1 MKTTTA
7 TSLGNVSLAVSVGG
21 LIATGLAL
29 RQGWIAAPG
38 WMILLQTFEAAT
50 VGGLAD
56 WFAVSALFREV
67 PVPLIRRHTNIIIK
81 NRQRIAAG
89 IADMVQNRW
98 LAPHIIREHL
108 VHFSASH
115 YVLDFFANEKHLETV
130 LAVARDL
137 IRQLARGI
145 TADEAAAFLE
155 RTLKDRLQNMQI
167 VAPLGRWLGRRLRS
181 GDHHGLWDT
190 LLAFGE
196 TAVQGPEA
204 KAIVQ
209 RTIARA
215 IEIYEEGG
223 PLKRLTVGLAR
234 GLKLVDEEKM
244 VATILAK
251 ITEALHAARADPAHP
266 LRARMDAIALEFAD
280 KLAAGDAD
288 AAATLARLQARLID
302 GADLEE
308 MLQRALRWL
317 GDFLEKEF
325 HEPGSAFDALMRR
338 TVRDRLEHFRADG
351 AAQAKVDRWVTNAAL
366 ELLEKRHEM
375 IGQMVRGS
383 LDRLS
388 DLDLVGQIEEKVG
401 PDLQYIR
408 LNGAIVGGLV
418 GAALAAIK
426 LLT

>member
-1 MKTTTA
+1 MKKNTA
-7 TSLGNVSLAVSVGG
+7 ASLGNVSLAVSVGG
-21 LIATGLAL
+21 LVATELAL
-29 RQGWIAAPG
+29 RGGWVAAPG
-38 WMILLQTFEAAT
+38 WKILQQTFEAAT

-67 PVPLIRRHTNIIIK
+67 PVPIIRRHTNIIIK
-81 NRQRIAAG
+81 NRQRIVAG

-108 VHFSASH
+108 VHFSASQ
-115 YVLDFFANEKHLETV
+115 YFLDFFADEKHLESV
-130 LAVARDL
+130 LAVVRDVM
-137 IRQLARGI
+137 RQLARGI
-145 TADEAAAFLE
+145 TAEEVAPFLE
-155 RTLKDRLQNMQI
+155 RTLKERLQKIQI
-167 VAPLGRWLGRRLRS
+167 AAPLGRWLGRRLRS
-181 GDHHGLWDT
+181 GDHHGLWNT
-190 LLAFGE
+190 LLALAE

-215 IEIYEEGG
+215 IESYEGG
-223 PLKRLTVGLAR
+223 GRLKRLAVGLAR
-234 GLKLVDEEKM
+234 GLKIVDEDEM
-244 VATILAK
+244 VGATLAK
-251 ITEALHAARADPAHP
+251 IAEALRAARADPAHP

-288 AAATLARLQARLID
+288 AAATLERLKAALVD
-302 GADLEE
+302 GADLGE

-317 GDFLEKEF
+317 ADTLQKEL
-325 HEPGSAFDALMRR
+325 HDPGSAFDDLMRR
-338 TVRDRLEHFRADG
+338 AVRERLEHFGTDG

-383 LDRLS
+383 LDKLS

-408 LNGAIVGGLV
+408 LNGAIVGGLA
-418 GAALAAIK
+418 GAVLAAIK

>member
-1 MKTTTA
+1 MKKITA
-7 TSLGNVSLAVSVGG
+7 ASLGNVSLAVSVGG
-21 LIATGLAL
+21 LVATELAL
-29 RQGWIAAPG
+29 RDGWVAAPG
-38 WMILLQTFEAAT
+38 WKILQQTFEAAT

-67 PVPLIRRHTNIIIK
+67 PVPIIRRHTNIIIK
-81 NRQRIAAG
+81 NRQRIVAG

-108 VHFSASH
+108 VHFSASQ
-115 YVLDFFANEKHLETV
+115 YFLDFFADEKHLESV
-130 LAVARDL
+130 LAVVRDVM
-137 IRQLARGI
+137 RQLARGI
-145 TADEAAAFLE
+145 TAEEAAPFLE
-155 RTLKDRLQNMQI
+155 RTLKERLQNIQI
-167 VAPLGRWLGRRLRS
+167 AAPLGRWLGRRLRS
-181 GDHHGLWDT
+181 GDHHGLWNT
-190 LLAFGE
+190 LLALAE

-215 IEIYEEGG
+215 IESYEGG
-223 PLKRLTVGLAR
+223 GRLKRLAVGLAR
-234 GLKLVDEEKM
+234 GLKIVDEDEM
-244 VATILAK
+244 VGATLAK
-251 ITEALHAARADPAHP
+251 IAEALRAARADPAHP

-288 AAATLARLQARLID
+288 AAATVERLKAALVD
-302 GADLEE
+302 GADLGE

-317 GDFLEKEF
+317 GDTLQKEL
-325 HEPGSAFDALMRR
+325 HEPGSAFDDLMRR
-338 TVRDRLEHFRADG
+338 AVRERLEHFRADV
-351 AAQAKVDRWVTNAAL
+351 AAQAKVDRWVTNAA
-366 ELLEKRHEM
+366 
-375 IGQMVRGS
+375 GQMVRGS
-383 LDRLS
+383 LDKLS

-408 LNGAIVGGLV
+408 LNGAIVGGLA

>member
-1 MKTTTA
+1 
-7 TSLGNVSLAVSVGG
+7 
-21 LIATGLAL
+21 
-29 RQGWIAAPG
+29 
-38 WMILLQTFEAAT
+38 
-50 VGGLAD
+50 
-56 WFAVSALFREV
+56 
-67 PVPLIRRHTNIIIK
+67 
-81 NRQRIAAG
+81 
-89 IADMVQNRW
+89 
-98 LAPHIIREHL
+98 
-108 VHFSASH
+108 
-115 YVLDFFANEKHLETV
+115 
-130 LAVARDL
+130 
-137 IRQLARGI
+137 
-145 TADEAAAFLE
+145 
-155 RTLKDRLQNMQI
+155 
-167 VAPLGRWLGRRLRS
+167 LGRRLRS

-251 ITEALHAARADPAHP
+251 IAEALHAARADPAHP

-280 KLAAGDAD
+280 KLAAGDAA
-288 AAATLARLQARLID
+288 AAATLDRLQARLID

-351 AAQAKVDRWVTNAAL
+351 AAQAKVDHWVTNAAL

>member
-145 TADEAAAFLE
+145 TADEAA
-155 RTLKDRLQNMQI
+155 
-167 VAPLGRWLGRRLRS
+167 PLGRWLGRRLRS

-288 AAATLARLQARLID
+288 AAATLDRLQAGLID

-325 HEPGSAFDALMRR
+325 HEPGSAFEALMRR

>member
-1 MKTTTA
+1 
-7 TSLGNVSLAVSVGG
+7 
-21 LIATGLAL
+21 
-29 RQGWIAAPG
+29 
-38 WMILLQTFEAAT
+38 
-50 VGGLAD
+50 
-56 WFAVSALFREV
+56 
-67 PVPLIRRHTNIIIK
+67 
-81 NRQRIAAG
+81 
-89 IADMVQNRW
+89 
-98 LAPHIIREHL
+98 
-108 VHFSASH
+108 
-115 YVLDFFANEKHLETV
+115 
-130 LAVARDL
+130 
-137 IRQLARGI
+137 
-145 TADEAAAFLE
+145 
-155 RTLKDRLQNMQI
+155 
-167 VAPLGRWLGRRLRS
+167 
-181 GDHHGLWDT
+181 
-190 LLAFGE
+190 
-196 TAVQGPEA
+196 
-204 KAIVQ
+204 
-209 RTIARA
+209 
-215 IEIYEEGG
+215 
-223 PLKRLTVGLAR
+223 
-234 GLKLVDEEKM
+234 M

-251 ITEALHAARADPAHP
+251 IAEALHAALGDPGHP

-288 AAATLARLQARLID
+288 AAATLDRLQARLID

-308 MLQRALRWL
+308 MLQRPLRWL
-317 GDFLEKEF
+317 GNFLEKEF

-408 LNGAIVGGLV
+408 LNGAIVGGLA

>member
-1 MKTTTA
+1 MKKTTA
-7 TSLGNVSLAVSVGG
+7 ASLGNVSLAVSVSG
-21 LIATGLAL
+21 LIATELAL
-29 RQGWIAAPG
+29 RAGWVAAPG
-38 WMILLQTFEAAT
+38 WKILLHTFEAAT

-108 VHFSASH
+108 MHFSASQ
-115 YVLDFFANEKHLETV
+115 YVLDFLADEKHFDAV
-130 LAVARDL
+130 LGTARDV

-145 TADEAAAFLE
+145 TNDEAALLLE
-155 RTLKDRLQNMQI
+155 RTLKDQLQNRNI
-167 VAPLGRWLGRRLRS
+167 TVPLGRWLGRRLRA

-190 LLAFGE
+190 LLALAE
-196 TAVQGPEA
+196 TALDRPEA
-204 KAIVQ
+204 KAVVQ

-215 IEIYEEGG
+215 MESYGERGT
-223 PLKRLTVGLAR
+223 LKRLVFGLAR
-234 GLKLVDEEKM
+234 GLKIVDEEEI
-244 VATILAK
+244 VATTFSK
-251 ITEALHAARADPAHP
+251 IAEALRAARADPGHP
-266 LRARMDAIALEFAD
+266 IRARMDDVALEFVD

-288 AAATLARLQARLID
+288 AAAMLDRLQAALMD
-302 GADLEE
+302 GADLGEV
-308 MLQRALRWL
+308 LQRALRWL
-317 GDFLEKEF
+317 GDTLERGI
-325 HEPGSAFDALMRR
+325 HEPGSDFDDLMRR
-338 TVRDRLEHFRADG
+338 AVRDRLEHFRADG
-351 AAQAKVDRWVTNAAL
+351 AAQAKVDRWVTNATL

-383 LDRLS
+383 LDKLS

-401 PDLQYIR
+401 ADLQYIR
-408 LNGAIVGGLV
+408 LNGAIVGGLA